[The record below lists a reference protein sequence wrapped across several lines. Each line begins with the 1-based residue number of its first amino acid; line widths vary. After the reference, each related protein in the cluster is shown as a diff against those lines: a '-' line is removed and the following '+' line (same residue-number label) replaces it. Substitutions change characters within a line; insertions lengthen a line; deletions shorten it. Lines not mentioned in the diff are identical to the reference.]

1 MNNIKIKQV
10 GHISSYGQD
19 SSNIDWFHI
28 FPLST
33 LGDYDTWKEIDK
45 NYPHIFCN
53 DNIFRSLIDLDG
65 FGSSI
70 GIYELLDLNKEKDIV
85 CLRDFGFER
94 FPKKLFNEYLDI
106 KPALYENKKVTIN
119 VKDETLIFSYF
130 NHLDLL
136 LPNFFH
142 GENNKKTKKSE
153 KEFKLFLDHQFK
165 EICLAK
171 YQNELRLY
179 NNLLDAEKKMGDIN
193 ISKKPKDNS
202 APKIKVKNGKYKIYT
217 LELNDNL
224 GAYEKGE
231 MAGYLLSLNSSLKK

>member
-10 GHISSYGQD
+10 GHISSNGQD

-45 NYPHIFCN
+45 NYPHYFCN
-53 DNIFRSLIDLDG
+53 DKIFRSVLDLES

-70 GIYELLDLNKEKDIV
+70 TIYELLEPNKEKNIV
-85 CLRDFGFER
+85 CIFGFSR
-94 FPKKLFNEYLDI
+94 FPKKIFNEYLDI
-106 KPALYENKKVTIN
+106 KPAFIENKKVTIN

-130 NHLDLL
+130 NHFDLL

-142 GENNKKTKKSE
+142 GENNKKTKESE
-153 KEFKLFLDHQFK
+153 KEFKLFLEHQFK
-165 EICLAK
+165 EVCLAK

-179 NNLLDAEKKMGDIN
+179 NILFDAEMKMGDID
-193 ISKKPKDNS
+193 IPKKPKDDS
-202 APKIKVKNGKYKIYT
+202 APKIKVKNGKYKIYN
-217 LELNDNL
+217 LVLNVNL
-224 GAYEKGE
+224 GEYEKGE
-231 MAGYLLSLNSSLKK
+231 MIGYLLSLNSNLLSI